1 MAKSPDKRTP
11 PTANDDRAAPK
22 RRSPLTDF
30 LDASEPLH
38 RGGFAEMPQPGLS
51 GTPLTGSIAD
61 WAEQI
66 EQEAER
72 EGRLAGKGDGGKA
85 PKAAKK
91 IPERSTSPGRTALR
105 SEERRV
111 GKECRSRWSP
121 YH

>member
-1 MAKSPDKRTP
+1 MAKSPDKRPP

-38 RGGFAEMPQPGLS
+38 KGGFAEMPQPELS

-72 EGRLAGKGDGGKA
+72 DRRTAGKDGGAKS
-85 PKAAKK
+85 PKPSKK
-91 IPERSTSPGRTALR
+91 IPE
-105 SEERRV
+105 
-111 GKECRSRWSP
+111 
-121 YH
+121 

>member
-1 MAKSPDKRTP
+1 MAKLPDKKTP
-11 PTANDDRAAPK
+11 PPARDDRASPPK

-38 RGGFAEMPQPGLS
+38 KGGFAEAPQAEFS

-72 EGRLAGKGDGGKA
+72 QISPLEGEMSPKATEGVGKGSAQHK
-85 PKAAKK
+85 
-91 IPERSTSPGRTALR
+91 
-105 SEERRV
+105 
-111 GKECRSRWSP
+111 
-121 YH
+121 

>member
-1 MAKSPDKRTP
+1 MAKSPDKKTP

-38 RGGFAEMPQPGLS
+38 RGGFAEMPQPELS

-66 EQEAER
+66 EQEAEK
-72 EGRLAGKGDGGKA
+72 EG
-85 PKAAKK
+85 
-91 IPERSTSPGRTALR
+91 
-105 SEERRV
+105 
-111 GKECRSRWSP
+111 
-121 YH
+121 